1 MEWDKTFDF
10 FRVCFGSAAI
20 DCAIELHEKCRN
32 CGNGTKRRIV
42 IINILGKEGD
52 DLRELHERDPRKKE
66 AEHTLRSL
74 IPFIICDCRIAER
87 LGELKKAEVGFDA
100 ANRPNETH
108 G

>member
-52 DLRELHERDPRKKE
+52 DLRELHERDPRKQE

-74 IPFIICDCRIAER
+74 IPFLLCDCRIAER
-87 LGELKKAEVGFDA
+87 LGELKKAEGGFDA
-100 ANRPNETH
+100 
-108 G
+108 